1 MSEILY
7 YQKCLTVFSSSSTF
21 STRYASTIQN
31 CWQFF
36 SVNRNY
42 NIPFLQPEM
51 NIIPNVWQRFSLCNK
66 LPPHLVSLRISS
78 RFGVSELLATE
89 QEADI
94 SPPQLDLY
102 CFSLSLFT
110 FHFSMFNFHFSL
122 RTPETGS
129 RSRYIASPTW
139 PILPF
144 TFHFTF
150 RFYFHFSLSLFTFY
164 FSI

>member
-78 RFGVSELLATE
+78 RFGVSELLARQ

-102 CFSLSLFT
+102 CFSLFTFHVLLFTFSLSLFT
-110 FHFSMFNFHFSL
+110 PNSCQ
-122 RTPETGS
+122 GKAG
-129 RSRYIASPTW
+129 SRYIASPT
-139 PILPF
+139 
-144 TFHFTF
+144 
-150 RFYFHFSLSLFTFY
+150 
-164 FSI
+164 